1 LGRHSLPNA
10 RNAGRAV
17 APLRR
22 FHFQRIFSSWQLK
35 HKSQPNQANAQH
47 SSGPK
52 TAAGKA
58 IVAQNNFR
66 HGFTGAFRVLA
77 WENQDDYRALQLSLK
92 KEHQPATPTE
102 ELLVETMAHSY
113 WLRKRALILQNTCFA
128 GESPTSC
135 NEKELALYIRYQN
148 THDRAFHRALNDL
161 LKLRAAKRKQEIG
174 FESQKHKQAEETR
187 REARE
192 TRKQELHRYNVL
204 LGEAKVDH
212 QYVLTA
218 NQRLPLLVAAVEQ
231 EDKLEAQKA
240 A

>member
-1 LGRHSLPNA
+1 MA
-10 RNAGRAV
+10 TDAQIA
-17 APLRR
+17 A
-22 FHFQRIFSSWQLK
+22 
-35 HKSQPNQANAQH
+35 NQSNAQH

-66 HGFTGAFRVLA
+66 HGFTGAFRVLP
-77 WENQDDYRALQLSLK
+77 WENQDDYRALQLALQN
-92 KEHQPATPTE
+92 EHQPATQTE

-113 WLRKRALILQNTCFA
+113 WLRKRALILQNTCFT
-128 GESPTSC
+128 GESPTCC

-174 FESQKHKQAEETR
+174 FESQERKQAEETR

-192 TRKQELHRYNVL
+192 TRKQELHGYAVML
-204 LGEAKVDH
+204 AEAKVDH

-218 NQRLPLLVAAVEQ
+218 NQRLPLIVAAVEE
-231 EDKLEAQKA
+231 EDKLEDQKA